1 MTIQRNL
8 LSVIFMLIIG
18 LLPNQSW
25 AGAVKIEAEKMTI
38 YHKSNQVIFTQH
50 VHLTR
55 EDFELYCD
63 RLVAYYTDKD
73 LDRAEAFGHI
83 RLRHGKVKGT
93 SDNAVFNQRK
103 GTLTLMG
110 NAVLKQDG
118 SHIEGDRIVHDMN
131 SDQTVVTPVKGGRTH
146 MTIESA
152 GPGANI
158 LPAADK
164 KK

>member
-18 LLPNQSW
+18 LLPNQLW
-25 AGAVKIEAEKMTI
+25 AGTVKIEAGKMTV
-38 YHKSNQVIFTQH
+38 YHKTSQVIFTQQ

-63 RLVAYYTDKD
+63 RLVAYYTDND

-83 RLRHGKVKGT
+83 RLRHGKAKGT
-93 SDNAVFNQRK
+93 SDKAVFNQSK
-103 GTLTLMG
+103 GTLTLIG
-110 NAVLKQDG
+110 NAVLEQEG
-118 SHIEGDRIVHDMN
+118 SHIEGDQIVHDLN
-131 SDQTVVTPVKGGRTH
+131 RDQTVVTPVKGGRTH
-146 MTIESA
+146 MTIESEKS
-152 GPGANI
+152 GGNI
-158 LPAADK
+158 LPTAGK